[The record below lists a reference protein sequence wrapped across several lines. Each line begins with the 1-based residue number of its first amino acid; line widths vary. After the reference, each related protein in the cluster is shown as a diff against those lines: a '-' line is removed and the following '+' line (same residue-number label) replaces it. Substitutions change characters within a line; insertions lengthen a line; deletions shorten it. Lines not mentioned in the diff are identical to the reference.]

1 VQWIEGAV
9 AGAGGTQM
17 PSTRITTG
25 AWARGRETAVIEAVQ
40 AGLLAGLKVPDWD
53 RDVVIDVCDAG
64 RRIVPTGRS
73 DRYTRIEVQLFGGR
87 SLEAKKR
94 LYASIVSNLAELG
107 VPKEEIKIIL
117 VEVPPENWGVRGGLP
132 ASEID
137 LGFDIKV

>member
-1 VQWIEGAV
+1 
-9 AGAGGTQM
+9 M
-17 PSTRITTG
+17 
-25 AWARGRETAVIEAVQ
+25 
-40 AGLLAGLKVPDWD
+40 PDWD
-53 RDVVIDVCDAG
+53 RDVVIDVCDTA

-73 DRYTRIEVQLFGGR
+73 DRYTRIEIQLFAGR

-94 LYASIVSNLAELG
+94 LYARIVANLAELG
-107 VPKEEIKIIL
+107 VPKDEIKIIL

>member
-1 VQWIEGAV
+1 
-9 AGAGGTQM
+9 M

-25 AWARGRETAVIEAVQ
+25 AWARDREAAVIEAVQ
-40 AGLLAGLKVPDWD
+40 AGLLRGLKVPDWD
-53 RDVVIDVCDAG
+53 RDVVIDVCDTA

-73 DRYTRIEVQLFGGR
+73 DRYTRIEIQLFAGR

-94 LYASIVSNLAELG
+94 LYASIVANLAELG
-107 VPKEEIKIIL
+107 VPKDEIKIIL

>member
-1 VQWIEGAV
+1 
-9 AGAGGTQM
+9 M

-25 AWARGRETAVIEAVQ
+25 AWARGREAAVIEAVQ
-40 AGLLAGLKVPDWD
+40 AGLLRGLKVPDWD
-53 RDVVIDVCDAG
+53 RDVVIDVCDTA

-73 DRYTRIEVQLFGGR
+73 DRYTRIEIQLFAGR

-94 LYASIVSNLAELG
+94 LYASIVANLAELG
-107 VPKEEIKIIL
+107 VPKDEIKIIL